1 MASQSGDKAQRT
13 GDPPWKVPLLGLTGI
28 LGFLLIWEMLPH
40 LGVVDG
46 RYLPPASEVL
56 AVAGENLG
64 TGTFWSAVSDTM
76 QAWAIGLA
84 IAAAAGTVL
93 GLVIGM
99 SPFLRRYTHSTI
111 EFLRPIPS
119 VALIPLAVLLFG
131 IGIESALMLIIYAC
145 FWQVLIQVLY
155 GVGDVDTVAMQTA
168 QSYGFSYTQRIRD
181 VVVPTV
187 LPYFMTGIR
196 LGAAVA
202 LILAITAGL
211 VIGSPGL
218 GSAIARAQQGGAISN
233 MYALILATG
242 ILGVLINLVAR
253 WVEKRILS
261 WHTSVRG
268 ELAA

>member
-1 MASQSGDKAQRT
+1 M
-13 GDPPWKVPLLGLTGI
+13 LGLAGI
-28 LGFLLIWEMLPH
+28 LGFLTIWELVPR
-40 LGVVDG
+40 LGIVDQ

-56 AVAGENLG
+56 IAAGGNLG
-64 TGTFWSAVSDTM
+64 TGTFWSDVSDTM
-76 QAWAIGLA
+76 LAWAIGLG
-84 IAAAAGTVL
+84 AAALAATVL
-93 GLVIGM
+93 GLIIGM
-99 SPFLRRYTHSTI
+99 STFLRRYTNSTI

-119 VALIPLAVLLFG
+119 VALIPLAVLMFG

-155 GVGDVDTVAMQTA
+155 GVGDVDSVAMNTA
-168 QSYGFSYTQRIRD
+168 QSYGFSYLQRIRD
-181 VVVPTV
+181 VVIPTV

-218 GSAIARAQQGGAISN
+218 GSAIARAQQGGAITN

-242 ILGVLINLVAR
+242 VLGVIINLAAR
-253 WVEKRILS
+253 RVERRVLS

>member
-1 MASQSGDKAQRT
+1 MATATRGRPRRT
-13 GDPPWKVPLLGLTGI
+13 GDPPWKTPLLGLIGI
-28 LGFLLIWEMLPH
+28 LGFLLLWEMLPR
-40 LGVVDG
+40 LGMVDG
-46 RYLPPASEVL
+46 RYLPPASEVIL
-56 AVAGENLG
+56 AATENLG
-64 TGTFWSAVSDTM
+64 SGDFWQAVADTM
-76 QAWAIGLA
+76 QAWAIGLG
-84 IAAAAGTVL
+84 IAAVAATAL
-93 GLVIGM
+93 GLIIGM
-99 SPFLRRYTHSTI
+99 SPFLKRYTHSTI

-131 IGIESALMLIIYAC
+131 IGMESALLLIIYAC

-155 GVGDVDTVAMQTA
+155 GVGDVDSVAMQTA
-168 QSYGFSYTQRIRD
+168 QSYGFSYVQRIRD

-218 GSAIARAQQGGAISN
+218 GSSIARAQQGGAITS

-242 ILGVLINLVAR
+242 ILGVLINLAAR
-253 WVEKRILS
+253 AVEKRVLS

>member
-1 MASQSGDKAQRT
+1 MAPGSRGKQRR
-13 GDPPWKVPLLGLTGI
+13 GDPSWKVPVLGLIGI
-28 LGFLLIWEMLPH
+28 VGFLALWELLPR
-40 LGVVDG
+40 LDLVDR
-46 RYLPPASEVL
+46 RYLPPATEVL
-56 AVAGENLG
+56 AAAGSNLG
-64 TGTFWSAVSDTM
+64 SGTFWSDVYDTM
-76 QAWAIGLA
+76 LAWAIGLGT
-84 IAAAAGTVL
+84 AALAATVL

-99 SPFLRRYTHSTI
+99 SQFLRRYTNSTI

-155 GVGDVDTVAMQTA
+155 GVADVDSVAMNTA
-168 QSYGFSYTQRIRD
+168 QSYGFSYIQRVRD
-181 VVVPTV
+181 VVIPTV

-218 GSAIARAQQGGAISN
+218 GSAISRAQQGGAITN

-242 ILGVLINLVAR
+242 ILGVIINLAAR
-253 WVEKRILS
+253 YVERRVLS
-261 WHTSVRG
+261 WHTSVRA

>member
-1 MASQSGDKAQRT
+1 MTRGSRGKQPT
-13 GDPPWKVPLLGLTGI
+13 EDPPWKVPLLGATGI
-28 LGFLLIWEMLPH
+28 MGFLAIWELLPRFG
-40 LGVVDG
+40 LVDG
-46 RYLPPASEVL
+46 RYLPPATDVL
-56 AVAGENLG
+56 VEASSNLAQP
-64 TGTFWSAVSDTM
+64 TFWSDVYDTM
-76 QAWAIGLA
+76 LAWAIGLG
-84 IAAAAGTVL
+84 IAAVAATVL

-99 SPFLRRYTHSTI
+99 STFLRRYTNSTI

-131 IGIESALMLIIYAC
+131 IGIESALMLVIYAC

-155 GVGDVDTVAMQTA
+155 GVADVDSVAMNTA
-168 QSYGFSYTQRIRD
+168 QSYGFSYIQRIRD
-181 VVVPTV
+181 VVIPTV
-187 LPYFMTGIR
+187 LPYFMTGMR

-218 GSAIARAQQGGAISN
+218 GSAISRAQQGGAITD

-242 ILGVLINLVAR
+242 ILGVLINLAAR
-253 WVEKRILS
+253 WVERRALS
-261 WHTSVRG
+261 WHTSVRA